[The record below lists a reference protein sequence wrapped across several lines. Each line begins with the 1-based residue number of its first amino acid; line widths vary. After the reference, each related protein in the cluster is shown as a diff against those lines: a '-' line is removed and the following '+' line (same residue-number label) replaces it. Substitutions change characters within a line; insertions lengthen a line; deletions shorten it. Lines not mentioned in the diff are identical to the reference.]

1 MSELKF
7 KGGEAKV
14 LELEEGKQIGKIKV
28 IIVEIRNDY
37 KYLDFFLELNWEK
50 GELKAS
56 YPAPGV
62 DGISPNSL
70 LGGVLKEFTG
80 SEVEK
85 NKDYDLDKLLVGKPC
100 SFLVKKD
107 GTDCN
112 VIRDTLKPVD
122 GGQ

>member
-1 MSELKF
+1 MTELKF

-14 LELEEGKQIGKIKV
+14 LELEEGKQIGKIKA
-28 IIVEIRNDY
+28 ILPETRNDY
-37 KYLDFFLELNWEK
+37 KYLDFFLELNGEK
-50 GELKAS
+50 GELKAG

-62 DGISPNSL
+62 DGISPKSL

-80 SEVEK
+80 KEVEK
-85 NKDYDLDKLLVGKPC
+85 GKDYDLDKLLVGKPC

-107 GTDCN
+107 GKYWN
-112 VIRDTLKPVD
+112 VVRDTLKPND

>member
-14 LELEEGKQIGKIKV
+14 LELEEGKQVGKIKV
-28 IIVEIRNDY
+28 ILAETRNEY
-37 KYLDFFLELNWEK
+37 KYLDFFLELNGGK

-56 YPAPGV
+56 YPAPGS

-80 SEVEK
+80 EEIEK
-85 NKDYDLDKLLVGKPC
+85 GKGYDLEKILVGKPC
-100 SFLVKKD
+100 SFLVAKD
-107 GTDCN
+107 GKYWN
-112 VIRDTLKPVD
+112 VVRKTLKPIS